1 MKTKK
6 VKTGELRIDPKLVG
20 LRSINMVF
28 VSRYRQAYRNEAPM
42 PLIIVQQGTNRVVS
56 GNHRLTALR
65 QEYGNDHEIKVIEKH
80 YNTELEFLE
89 DFTQENVTHGN
100 AVDSFTRKKLMVA
113 LLEEGATPEK
123 VSSLFNISVQ
133 RLTSFVEG
141 MIGVVIKN
149 GKGNKK
155 VVNKPGKHGFKPTH
169 SITEAQYSE
178 HARKDR
184 GLNIVQQAV
193 QLIRW
198 MEGDLIDCTENNL
211 GMLKELSLALNK
223 FLNKKV
229 VKKTA

>member
-133 RLTSFVEG
+133 RLTSFGEG